1 MRLSLVIIPAILI
14 WLAAEC
20 MGQLPPMPPAVELCH
35 PWWEVHCYD
44 EEDIELI
51 DRVNGGSHSNLL
63 GKTWWMKAHTTK
75 EAPSFE
81 ITCGQ
86 RYGWINI
93 YWSESLTKPEW
104 MQVYSGGQHGTKFGA
119 QIDMVRFRIYMHP
132 KSPVTARMV
141 LAKSGFFKLS
151 TPNYGS
157 ITCDGSF
164 IDWFNEPDARIESIN
179 MDGFW
184 PELVGPVP
192 YVATAETSPG
202 LPPIPGI

>member
-1 MRLSLVIIPAILI
+1 MRLSLVIIPAILL
-14 WLAAEC
+14 WLIAEC
-20 MGQLPPMPPAVELCH
+20 MGQFPPAVELCH

-104 MQVYSGGQHGTKFGA
+104 MKVYSGGQHGTKFGE
-119 QIDMVRFRIYMHP
+119 QELDMVRFRIYMHP
-132 KSPVTARMV
+132 KSPVTVKMV
-141 LAKSGFFKLS
+141 LAKSGFFKLY
-151 TPNYGS
+151 TPNYGYMQY
-157 ITCDGSF
+157 GARF

>member
-1 MRLSLVIIPAILI
+1 MRISLVIIPAILL
-14 WLAAEC
+14 WLIAEC
-20 MGQLPPMPPAVELCH
+20 LGQILPMPPAVELCH
-35 PWWEVHCYD
+35 PWWECK
-44 EEDIELI
+44 
-51 DRVNGGSHSNLL
+51 NN
-63 GKTWWMKAHTTK
+63 WMKAHTTK

-104 MQVYSGGQHGTKFGA
+104 MQVYSGGQHGTKFGEHEL
-119 QIDMVRFRIYMHP
+119 DMVRFRIYMHP
-132 KSPVTARMV
+132 KSPVTVKMV
-141 LAKSGFFKLS
+141 LAKSGFFKLY
-151 TPNYGS
+151 TPNYGY
-157 ITCDGSF
+157 TQYGGSF
-164 IDWFNEPDARIESIN
+164 IDWFKEPDARIESIN